1 MKPLLRI
8 LATISLTLW
17 LPVSASGAVLVDD
30 SWSDGTR
37 DDTTLPEESAWFA
50 SATGTPAVPTLSAA
64 AGSLTGNV
72 RMFETNL
79 ASRLWITHFAPAGNP
94 VTLGPG
100 DALKITLSFTPNNLP
115 ATAPTS
121 RGLRFGL
128 FNFSEPGAAQVS
140 ADGFS
145 TGAGT
150 GAPGAN
156 VTGYILNMNF
166 AQTLINNPLQIMKRT
181 DLPTNNLMG
190 ASAVF
195 TALGSGGNPTNGG
208 GFRSG
213 AQYTFEF
220 SARRLEAA
228 TEITTKFSDDVGWAI
243 SHTVADA
250 TNPTFSFDGLAI
262 RPNGVADTA
271 DSFTFARFKAETIP
285 YALRLTSLRFDEIE
299 GVILTWD
306 SRPGISYRVE
316 WRAGFAE
323 DTPWTTLETVAAA
336 GLSTS
341 VTDFLGVFEVQ
352 RFYRVVEEP
361 PVAGH

>member
-1 MKPLLRI
+1 MKHLPRI
-8 LATISLTLW
+8 LAAISLTFW
-17 LPVSASGAVLVDD
+17 LPMSGSAAVLVDD

-37 DDTTLPEESAWFA
+37 VDTTLPEESAWFA

-79 ASRLWITHFAPAGNP
+79 ASRLWITHFAPPGSP
-94 VTLGPG
+94 VILGLGDVLKLTLV
-100 DALKITLSFTPNNLP
+100 FTPNNLP
-115 ATAPTS
+115 TTPPTS

-128 FNFSEPGAAQVS
+128 FNFSEPGAAQVN

-145 TGAGT
+145 TGAGA
-150 GAPGAN
+150 GAPGVN

-195 TALGSGGNPTNGG
+195 TALSSGGGPVGD

-220 SARRLEAA
+220 SARRLETA
-228 TEITTKFSDDVGWAI
+228 TEITTKFSDDAGWTI
-243 SHTVADA
+243 SHTASDA

-271 DSFTFARFKAETIP
+271 DSFTFTRFKAEVLP
-285 YALRLTSLRFDEIE
+285 YVLRLTSLRFDEIE

-306 SRPGISYRVE
+306 SRPGMNYRVE
-316 WRAGFAE
+316 WRTGFAE
-323 DTPWTTLETVAAA
+323 ETPWTTLETVAAT

-341 VTDFLGVFEVQ
+341 VTDFLGVFEAQ
-352 RFYRVVEEP
+352 RFYRVVEELP
-361 PVAGH
+361 AARP